1 MLDAGSPSHPMRS
14 WRLPKGRRPRGR
26 EGFVARAA
34 RGCQMVRVS
43 APDGGPSR
51 AAAGAQSELEAG
63 RGLPA
68 RARAAPQALSPSAPH
83 HRVRRPREADRA
95 KGVPLAAHRERGE
108 EGQTS
113 WSSLRRRASR
123 ARRAGRRLA
132 RWTPKRCGGAF
143 LSRIRRPPHAG
154 KGRSR
159 GHRRTHAFGEG
170 RCDAPSSRLKPRAPD
185 LLPTRRGCASTLRQL
200 LGGLEVA

>member
-1 MLDAGSPSHPMRS
+1 
-14 WRLPKGRRPRGR
+14 
-26 EGFVARAA
+26 
-34 RGCQMVRVS
+34 MVRAS

-51 AAAGAQSELEAG
+51 AAAEDRKRPRG
-63 RGLPA
+63 RARTQA
-68 RARAAPQALSPSAPH
+68 RARAAPQALPPSAPH

-143 LSRIRRPPHAG
+143 LSRIRRPPQAG

-170 RCDAPSSRLKPRAPD
+170 RCDAPSSRLKPRAPGSTTD
-185 LLPTRRGCASTLRQL
+185 AQGLRVYTSTTARRAR
-200 LGGLEVA
+200 GGLAVASHKVVQ